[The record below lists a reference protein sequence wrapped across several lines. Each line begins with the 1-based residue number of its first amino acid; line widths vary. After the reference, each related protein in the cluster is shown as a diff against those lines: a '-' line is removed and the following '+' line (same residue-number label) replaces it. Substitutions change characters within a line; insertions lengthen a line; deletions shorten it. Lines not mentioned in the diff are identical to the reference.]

1 MLKQFSRI
9 KKALAIMLAVF
20 FVATLTVASASACS
34 NVQVG
39 SNCRGYSNSCDHSYN
54 SNGYGSCSNGCITG
68 YSNNHLNGCT
78 NGYSNNHLNGYTNVC
93 SNSHLNGCTGG
104 CSNIHIY
111 ECK

>member
-54 SNGYGSCSNGCITG
+54 SNGYDSCSNGCIT
-68 YSNNHLNGCT
+68 
-78 NGYSNNHLNGYTNVC
+78 GYSNNHLNGYTNVC
-93 SNSHLNGCTGG
+93 SNSHLNGCTNGY
-104 CSNIHIY
+104 SNSHVY